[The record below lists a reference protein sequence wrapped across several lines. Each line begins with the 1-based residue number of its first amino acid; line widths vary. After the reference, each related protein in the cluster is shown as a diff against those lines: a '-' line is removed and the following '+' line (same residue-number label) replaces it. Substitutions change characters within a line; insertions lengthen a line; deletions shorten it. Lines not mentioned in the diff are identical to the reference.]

1 MYLKRFILFIVANS
15 MLLLI
20 WSMANYYHYI
30 RSQLWSLNN
39 DSVVKLQEISM
50 VSDDAKN
57 DAKNDTKIN
66 MKQQINLT
74 PSPTLPNITYIIPSL
89 KMRSSLPSSLS
100 YYFNKSIIF
109 MGMIN
114 NAETT
119 LPHLLQ
125 QLNELTCLFNNT
137 YFFFFES
144 NSIDNTTNILNKWYN
159 DSSIIDNNN
168 KYCNDINI
176 NINGKINKDNN
187 HNVYKHIIYG
197 DSIVQKDLN
206 SAIKQRSN
214 STYTHKLTRVETF
227 VPYRNMMIK
236 QLFNLIEM
244 ENMNI
249 FMYDYIFMI
258 DLDVFEIDFITFLTE
273 LIECPTNIMCINGVD
288 QYNDY
293 RDSFATVEMS
303 HNWIYRPFIFNKS
316 EAYYDKARNVLRKK
330 MPRHNQRY
338 ENVRS
343 CFNGLASYKI
353 DYFIN
358 GECKYYTNDDILLL
372 KSHTNDKNQ
381 WIDQIIKLINWSSL
395 KGIMFDND
403 SGFETNL
410 CEHIAFHY
418 CLSNIYHITLS
429 IAKHTKLYYY
439 PLAPPQTKED
449 RRAKRRRRRRASRRQ
464 QRKDIFI
471 QH

>member
-144 NSIDNTTNILNKWYN
+144 NSIDN
-159 DSSIIDNNN
+159 
-168 KYCNDINI
+168 
-176 NINGKINKDNN
+176 
-187 HNVYKHIIYG
+187 
-197 DSIVQKDLN
+197 
-206 SAIKQRSN
+206 
-214 STYTHKLTRVETF
+214 
-227 VPYRNMMIK
+227 
-236 QLFNLIEM
+236 
-244 ENMNI
+244 
-249 FMYDYIFMI
+249 
-258 DLDVFEIDFITFLTE
+258 
-273 LIECPTNIMCINGVD
+273 
-288 QYNDY
+288 
-293 RDSFATVEMS
+293 
-303 HNWIYRPFIFNKS
+303 
-316 EAYYDKARNVLRKK
+316 
-330 MPRHNQRY
+330 
-338 ENVRS
+338 
-343 CFNGLASYKI
+343 
-353 DYFIN
+353 
-358 GECKYYTNDDILLL
+358 
-372 KSHTNDKNQ
+372 
-381 WIDQIIKLINWSSL
+381 
-395 KGIMFDND
+395 
-403 SGFETNL
+403 
-410 CEHIAFHY
+410 
-418 CLSNIYHITLS
+418 
-429 IAKHTKLYYY
+429 
-439 PLAPPQTKED
+439 
-449 RRAKRRRRRRASRRQ
+449 
-464 QRKDIFI
+464 
-471 QH
+471 